1 MTDDSEP
8 QASGRWHLVE
18 AVVWHLAAESD
29 DHGHSIASCIVVVV
43 VADDDAVVVAAA
55 DAVAPVVVV
64 AEWVGSD
71 ADRPLVSVSV
81 SAFVVSVRWG
91 ALVGSSSVVLAEPV
105 IC

>member
-29 DHGHSIASCIVVVV
+29 DHGHSIASCIVVAV

-55 DAVAPVVVV
+55 DDVAPVVVV
-64 AEWVGSD
+64 AEWVGSG
-71 ADRPLVSVSV
+71 ADRPLVSV